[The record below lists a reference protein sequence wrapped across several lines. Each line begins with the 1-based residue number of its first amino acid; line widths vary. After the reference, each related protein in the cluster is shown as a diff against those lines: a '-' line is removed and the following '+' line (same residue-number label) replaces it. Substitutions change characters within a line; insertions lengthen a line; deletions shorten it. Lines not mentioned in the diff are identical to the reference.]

1 MGEALQN
8 GTNVKFAT
16 VKKGTFITRERLKS
30 VISVNI
36 LDVILTHLLDA
47 QINRNVKIVAVSL
60 KIEGRYELRVGQEEA
75 CRIPILF

>member
-1 MGEALQN
+1 M
-8 GTNVKFAT
+8 NVL
-16 VKKGTFITRERLKS
+16 E
-30 VISVNI
+30 VIHTY
-36 LDVILTHLLDA
+36 LFDA